1 MLPKWQLIE
10 MFNNENIAM
19 SRLQSSGPELSRG
32 LSNRHIQM
40 IGLGGAIG
48 TGLFL
53 GSAGVIKSAGPG
65 LLIGY
70 AIAGFIAFLIMRQ
83 LGEMLVDE
91 PVSGSLSHFT
101 RKYCGDFLSYLTG
114 WNYIAAYVL
123 VGMAELTAI
132 GKYVQ
137 FWWPEVP
144 TWATAAC
151 VFLVVNGMNLL
162 NVRIYG
168 EVEFWFALV
177 KVLAIIAM
185 IGFGGWLL
193 FGPVQ
198 PVGASVTNLWSHGG
212 FLPNGVGGLLMVLPF
227 IMFAF
232 GGLEMIGFTAG
243 EAKDPKKSIPR
254 AINQVLYRIGI
265 FYIAALAILLAL
277 TPWNVLVASLDH
289 AGDPYSASPFVKMLT
304 LLDSDLA
311 AHVLNLVVLTAAMS
325 VYNGVVYCTT
335 RLLFSMA
342 EQKQAPVQFSKLN
355 ANRIPVNALIATA
368 LVTGV
373 AVLLNYFSPSGTMEV
388 LMSLTVSATVINW
401 LLTSYTHLK
410 FRQVKAASGKGLEY
424 RSPFY
429 PLSNYLCI
437 IFIVGLLVIMAFI
450 PAIRIAVWLIPLWL
464 LLVYACYRKYQAGA
478 SRVISYE

>member
-1 MLPKWQLIE
+1 
-10 MFNNENIAM
+10 M
-19 SRLQSSGPELSRG
+19 SRIQSSGPELSRG

-53 GSAGVIKSAGPG
+53 GSAGVIKTAGPG

-70 AIAGFIAFLIMRQ
+70 AFAGMIAFLIMRQ

-91 PVSGSLSHFT
+91 PVSGSLSHFA
-101 RKYCGDFLSYLTG
+101 RKYCGGFLGYLTG

-132 GKYVQ
+132 GKYIQ
-137 FWWPEVP
+137 FWWPEIP
-144 TWATAAC
+144 TWTTAAGF
-151 VFLVVNGMNLL
+151 FLIVNCMNLL
-162 NVRIYG
+162 NVRVYG

-185 IGFGGWLL
+185 IGFGSWLL
-193 FGPVQ
+193 FGPIQ
-198 PVGASVTNLWSHGG
+198 PMGASVTNLWSHGG
-212 FLPNGVGGLLMVLPF
+212 FLPNGVGGLLMALPF

-243 EAKDPKKSIPR
+243 EAKDPKKTIPR

-265 FYIAALAILLAL
+265 FYIAALTILLAL
-277 TPWNVLVASLDH
+277 SPWDILVASLDQ
-289 AGDPYSASPFVKMLT
+289 AGDPYSASPFVKILS
-304 LLDSDLA
+304 LLGSDLA
-311 AHVLNLVVLTAAMS
+311 AHLLNLVVLTAAMS
-325 VYNGVVYCTT
+325 VYNGVVYCNT

-342 EQKQAPVQFSKLN
+342 EQNQAPKYLTKLN
-355 ANRIPVNALIATA
+355 SNRIPVNALIATS

-373 AVLLNYFSPSGTMEV
+373 AVFLNYFSPNGTMEV

-410 FRQVKAASGKGLEY
+410 FRKAKADAGEGLEY
-424 RSPFY
+424 KSPFH
-429 PLSNYLCI
+429 PFSNYLCI
-437 IFIVGLLVIMAFI
+437 AFIVGLLVIMAFI

-464 LLVYACYRKYQAGA
+464 ILVYASYRKHQSGA
-478 SRVISYE
+478 SSKVSYE